1 MKVILVNGSP
11 HHRGCTYTALCEIES
26 ALNAGGIDTEH
37 FWIGN
42 KPLTGCLGC
51 GFCAKNG
58 RCCYDDTVNEFVRT
72 AGSFDGF
79 VFGAPVHFAS
89 SAASM
94 TSFLDRVFYSDKL
107 SGRDSFRLKTGA
119 AIVTARRAGTTAALD
134 RLNKYLSYA
143 EMPIVS
149 SRYWNM
155 AHGNTPEEIRRDTE
169 GVQIMRVL
177 GKNMAWLLRSIEA
190 GKKNHIPLPEKE
202 PRIST
207 NFIES

>member
-1 MKVILVNGSP
+1 
-11 HHRGCTYTALCEIES
+11 
-26 ALNAGGIDTEH
+26 
-37 FWIGN
+37 
-42 KPLTGCLGC
+42 
-51 GFCAKNG
+51 
-58 RCCYDDTVNEFVRT
+58 
-72 AGSFDGF
+72 
-79 VFGAPVHFAS
+79 
-89 SAASM
+89 M

-107 SGRDSFRLKTGA
+107 SGRDSFRLKPGA

-155 AHGNTPEEIRRDTE
+155 AHGNTPEEIRRDAE